1 MQDFAL
7 FTLIMGSVL
16 VIKTLNHK
24 RIGNSLTLLKEYL
37 NITVTDGFVSICVNI
52 QNLPIIFYRRINQ
65 FHQVCLTD
73 TGKHSSCRAERGRT
87 LIG

>member
-52 QNLPIIFYRRINQ
+52 YNLPIIFYRRINQ
-65 FHQVCLTD
+65 FRQVCLTD
-73 TGKHSSCRAERGRT
+73 TGKHSSCGT
-87 LIG
+87 